1 MGCISNIT
9 GAITYDCLGG
19 AVGIADL
26 LLINYS
32 DVQSVAI
39 KEGEAT
45 ITLMKSAGKPV
56 RVASIRKGA
65 NATEAVRSNENAP
78 NALEQAVNFTV
89 YKKTKVEADFV
100 NAIINSRLVAV
111 AKMVENGVYRIFGP
125 NYGLEV
131 SALEESANENG
142 GFTAITLKTP
152 ESVLGEPR
160 AVITESTWNT
170 LVDKAG

>member
-1 MGCISNIT
+1 MGCISNIA

-39 KEGEAT
+39 NKGEAT
-45 ITLMKSAGKPV
+45 VTLTSTGKPV

-78 NALEQAVNFTV
+78 NALEQSVNFTV
-89 YKKTKVEADFV
+89 YKKSKVEADFV
-100 NAIINSRLVAV
+100 NTIINSRLVAV
-111 AKMVENGVYRIFGP
+111 AKMIENGVYRIFGP

-142 GFTAITLKTP
+142 GFTTITISTP
-152 ESVLGEPR
+152 ENVLGEAR
-160 AVITESTWNT
+160 ATITESTWNT
-170 LVDKAG
+170 LIAKAG

>member
-26 LLINYS
+26 MLINYS

-39 KEGEAT
+39 NKGEAT
-45 ITLMKSAGKPV
+45 VTLTSTGKPV

-78 NALEQAVNFTV
+78 NALEQSVNFTV
-89 YKKTKVEADFV
+89 YKKSKVEADFV
-100 NAIINSRLVAV
+100 NTIINSRLVAV
-111 AKMVENGVYRIFGP
+111 AKMIENGVYRIFGC
-125 NYGLEV
+125 NHGLEV

-142 GFTAITLKTP
+142 GFTTITISTP
-152 ESVLGEPR
+152 ENVLGEAR
-160 AVITESTWNT
+160 ATITESTWNT
-170 LVDKAG
+170 LIAKAG

>member
-19 AVGIADL
+19 AAGIADL

-39 KEGEAT
+39 NAGEVA
-45 ITLMKSAGKPV
+45 ITLVASAKPV

-78 NALEQAVNFTV
+78 NALEQTVNFTV

-100 NAIINSRLVAV
+100 NTIINSRLVAV
-111 AKMVENGVYRIFGP
+111 AKMVENGIYRIFGP

-142 GFTAITLKTP
+142 GFTAITLSTP
-152 ESVLGEPR
+152 ENVLGEPR
-160 AVITESTWNT
+160 AVIKESTWNT
-170 LVDKAG
+170 LVAKAG

>member
-1 MGCISNIT
+1 MGCISNIA
-9 GAITYDCLGG
+9 GAITYDCLSG

-39 KEGEAT
+39 NKGEAT
-45 ITLMKSAGKPV
+45 VTLTSTGKPV

-78 NALEQAVNFTV
+78 NALEQSVNFTV
-89 YKKTKVEADFV
+89 YKKSKVEADFV
-100 NAIINSRLVAV
+100 NTIINSRLVAV
-111 AKMVENGVYRIFGP
+111 AKMIENGVYRIFGC
-125 NYGLEV
+125 NHGLEV

-142 GFTAITLKTP
+142 GFTTITISTP
-152 ESVLGEPR
+152 ENVLGEAR
-160 AVITESTWNT
+160 ATITESTWNT
-170 LVDKAG
+170 LIAKAG